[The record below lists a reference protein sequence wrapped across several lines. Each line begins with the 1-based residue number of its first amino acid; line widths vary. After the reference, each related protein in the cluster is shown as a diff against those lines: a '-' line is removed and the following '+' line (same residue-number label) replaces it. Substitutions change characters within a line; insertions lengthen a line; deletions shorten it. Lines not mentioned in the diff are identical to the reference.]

1 MTPEGPVDRAVP
13 DEPLGAD
20 ERSASGATAASGAGA
35 SSAAGRRRTI
45 VTSAA
50 LVVVLLGLA
59 VYGLRW
65 WTSHAYVGSTQR
77 VVLTWDCGNGIF
89 WVDPASGTKWW
100 AGHDPTM
107 AGRVETAPR
116 QPGPIISVK
125 TAAGSMHID
134 SSDTAVFTSDAGG
147 TMPLTR
153 QEPGTLYTADC
164 SLDAGG

>member
-1 MTPEGPVDRAVP
+1 MTAGGRDDQTDVEDP
-13 DEPLGAD
+13 AD
-20 ERSASGATAASGAGA
+20 PAEAGAG
-35 SSAAGRRRTI
+35 SGGGSRRRTI

-59 VYGLRW
+59 AYGLRW
-65 WTSHAYVGSTQR
+65 WSAHAYVGSTQR
-77 VVLTWDCGNGIF
+77 VELTWDCGNGIF

-100 AGHDPTM
+100 AGHDPVM
-107 AGRVETAPR
+107 VGRIESAPR
-116 QPGPIISVK
+116 QPGRIISTK

-164 SLDAGG
+164 ALGAGG